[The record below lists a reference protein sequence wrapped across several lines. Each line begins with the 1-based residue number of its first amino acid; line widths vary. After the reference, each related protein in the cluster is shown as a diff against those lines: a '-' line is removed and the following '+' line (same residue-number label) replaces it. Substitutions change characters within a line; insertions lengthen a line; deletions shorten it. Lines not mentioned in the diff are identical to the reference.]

1 GLRAGELFGL
11 EVKHFNGDTITVAQ
25 SVWEGRVQTPKT
37 VNAFRQVDL
46 HPTVA
51 SKLRDFIADRKEGFL
66 FRTRTGTPF
75 LQSNFLRV
83 AVGTLVTQRPPHGS
97 ARAAFLHA
105 ALTADIWRRS
115 AYQDT
120 DEEAWVAGASA

>member
-1 GLRAGELFGL
+1 MPATDAFIEMA
-11 EVKHFNGDTITVAQ
+11 AQ
-25 SVWEGRVQTPKT
+25 SG
-37 VNAFRQVDL
+37 
-46 HPTVA
+46 
-51 SKLRDFIADRKEGFL
+51 
-66 FRTRTGTPF
+66 GTTT
-75 LQSNFLRV
+75 LNV

-120 DEEAWVAGASA
+120 DEEAWVEGASA